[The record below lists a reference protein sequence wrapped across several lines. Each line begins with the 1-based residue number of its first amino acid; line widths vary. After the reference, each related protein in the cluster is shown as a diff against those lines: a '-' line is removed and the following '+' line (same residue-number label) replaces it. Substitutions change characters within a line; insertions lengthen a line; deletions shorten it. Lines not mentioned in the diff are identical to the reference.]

1 MSSSNCC
8 FLTCIQISQ
17 EAGQVVWYS
26 HLFQNFPQF
35 IVIHTIKG
43 FSIVN
48 KAEIDVFLEL
58 SCFFNY
64 PFSCNWWNFILC
76 NGWVIL
82 LKIYKHAVLLIKYP
96 CSTRD
101 LGPRV
106 LLSVFILFGAWK
118 PAELTFL
125 PGLSR
130 LPWEDALCLRERYK
144 PCARDLFVFH
154 VTREI
159 LLSLSFSLFL
169 FIDSGPQVL
178 VYKRLQQNQIMKI
191 IHMT

>member
-1 MSSSNCC
+1 MYRFSRTLCSLSVPGIQEQVELHTVLRTEIMGKGSCLDSFQWLSSAT
-8 FLTCIQISQ
+8 LY
-17 EAGQVVWYS
+17 V
-26 HLFQNFPQF
+26 L
-35 IVIHTIKG
+35 
-43 FSIVN
+43 
-48 KAEIDVFLEL
+48 D
-58 SCFFNY
+58 Y
-64 PFSCNWWNFILC
+64 PFCCNWWNFILC
-76 NGWVIL
+76 NGWVIIL
-82 LKIYKHAVLLIKYP
+82 LKIHKHAVLLIKYP

>member
-1 MSSSNCC
+1 MDCLLALRPLLLLVPLVTCKVWSFDLYLKKLPCNKVYILTQSS
-8 FLTCIQISQ
+8 
-17 EAGQVVWYS
+17 
-26 HLFQNFPQF
+26 
-35 IVIHTIKG
+35 IK
-43 FSIVN
+43 
-48 KAEIDVFLEL
+48 D
-58 SCFFNY
+58 
-64 PFSCNWWNFILC
+64 
-76 NGWVIL
+76 
-82 LKIYKHAVLLIKYP
+82 P